1 MSFLQTA
8 VREALT
14 NPKTKNSVKDT
25 VGWDDPTVT
34 RFLSGQAGVTIE
46 KMDALLSAVGYVP
59 VSARY
64 LDALGIMSE
73 VGTHCKCAR
82 QGLGECRAPLLAQ

>member
-8 VREALT
+8 VRQALT
-14 NPKTKNSVKDT
+14 NPSTKNTVRDA
-25 VGWDDPTVT
+25 VGWDDSTVT

-46 KMDALLSAVGYVP
+46 RMDLLISAVGYVP

-64 LDALGIMSE
+64 LDALGTMSE

-82 QGLGECRAPLLAQ
+82 QGLGECRMPPKSK

>member
-14 NPKTKNSVKDT
+14 NPKTKNSVKEALC
-25 VGWDDPTVT
+25 WDDSTVT

-46 KMDALLSAVGYVP
+46 KVDLLLSAVGYVP

-64 LDALGIMSE
+64 LDALGTMSE

-82 QGLGECRAPLLAQ
+82 QGLGECRMPPKSK